1 MPGTSKSEPA
11 SLKHVA
17 SLLWRW
23 PSAIACFGMSLLLVS
38 GQPAAGADLEVT
50 IGYLERLQPPV
61 PVLSNLETT
70 PVDQGLAGAE
80 LGVADSNKSGK
91 FLGQHFS
98 LDKRIVEHE
107 GDLLGAAREL
117 LGATKLLLLNMTS
130 EDLLAVADLPEA
142 KSALLINVS
151 EGDVALRDRS
161 CRQNLLHTIP
171 SRAMLA
177 DALSQF
183 AVQKK
188 WTRWA
193 LVEGPQPEDNAFAE
207 ALDKSTEKF
216 DIDIRGRK
224 VWGFGADMRRNA
236 AQEVPLFV
244 QSFPEHDLLVV
255 TDERGDFG
263 RYLLYNGWIPRPVAG
278 SEGLRPNA
286 WSSAVEQHGAAQ
298 LQRRFTGAAGRSM
311 RSIDYA
317 SWAAVRAIGE
327 AVTQTKS
334 NDPAVLR
341 AYILSDDFELAG
353 YKGRKLS
360 FRPWNGQLRQPIP
373 LMHPRAVVA
382 QAPLEGFLHQSNE
395 MDTLGIDQPESRC
408 TSF

>member
-1 MPGTSKSEPA
+1 MPGSSKSEPE
-11 SLKHVA
+11 SLKHVV
-17 SLLWRW
+17 SLLRRW
-23 PSAIACFGMSLLLVS
+23 PTTIACFGLALLLAS
-38 GQPAAGADLEVT
+38 DQSAASADLEVT
-50 IGYLERLQPPV
+50 IGYLERVQPPV

-70 PVDQGLAGAE
+70 PADQGLAGAE
-80 LGVADSNKSGK
+80 LGVADNNKTGK
-91 FLGQHFS
+91 FLGQTFM
-98 LDKRIVEHE
+98 LKKRVVDHDE
-107 GDLLGAAREL
+107 DLLGAAREL
-117 LGATKLLLLNMTS
+117 LGRTKLLLLDMTS

-142 KSALLINVS
+142 KGALLINIS
-151 EGDVALRDRS
+151 EGDVSLRDKS
-161 CRQNLLHTIP
+161 CRKNLLHTIP

-193 LVEGPQPEDNAFAE
+193 LVEGPEPEDKAFAE

-278 SEGLRPNA
+278 SEGLRPDA
-286 WSSAVEQHGAAQ
+286 WSGAVEQHGAAQ
-298 LQRRFTGAAGRSM
+298 LQRRFKSASGRSM
-311 RSIDYA
+311 RAIDYA
-317 SWAAVRAIGE
+317 AWAAVRAIGE

-334 NDPAVLR
+334 NDPVALR

-373 LMHPRAVVA
+373 LTHPRAVVA
-382 QAPLEGFLHQSNE
+382 QAPLEGFLHQLNE
-395 MDTLGIDQPESRC
+395 MDTLGIDRAESRC

>member
-1 MPGTSKSEPA
+1 M
-11 SLKHVA
+11 KH
-17 SLLWRW
+17 
-23 PSAIACFGMSLLLVS
+23 LVS
-38 GQPAAGADLEVT
+38 SSWYQFSVAACLGLALLFADGKSAVSAELAVT
-50 IGYLERLQPPV
+50 IGYLERVKPPV
-61 PVLSNLETT
+61 AVLSNLETI
-70 PVDQGLAGAE
+70 PADQGLAGAE
-80 LGVADSNKSGK
+80 LGVADNNKSGK
-91 FLGQHFS
+91 FLGQEFI
-98 LDKRIVEHE
+98 LEQRIVEQE
-107 GDLLGAAREL
+107 EDVLVAAREL
-117 LGATKLLLLNMTS
+117 LVRTRLLLLNMTS

-142 KSALLINVS
+142 KDALLINIS
-151 EGDVALRDRS
+151 EADVALRDKS
-161 CRQNLLHTIP
+161 CRKNLLHTIP

-193 LVEGPQPEDNAFAE
+193 LVEGPEPEDRAFAE
-207 ALDKSTEKF
+207 ALEKSADKF
-216 DIDIRGRK
+216 DIDVRGRQ
-224 VWGFGADMRRNA
+224 VWDFGADMRRSA

-278 SEGLRPNA
+278 SEGLRPDA

-298 LQRRFTGAAGRSM
+298 LQRRFKGAAGRWM
-311 RSIDYA
+311 RPIDYA
-317 SWAAVRAIGE
+317 AWVAVRAIGE

-341 AYILSDDFELAG
+341 AYILSGDFELAG

-373 LMHPRAVVA
+373 LSHPRAVVS

-395 MDTLGIDQPESRC
+395 MDTLGIDRAESLC
-408 TSF
+408 ASF

>member
-193 LVEGPQPEDNAFAE
+193 LVEGPQPEDKAFAE

-278 SEGLRPNA
+278 SEGLRPDA

>member
-1 MPGTSKSEPA
+1 MAVCLGLA
-11 SLKHVA
+11 
-17 SLLWRW
+17 
-23 PSAIACFGMSLLLVS
+23 LLLADGDSAVS
-38 GQPAAGADLEVT
+38 ADLEVT
-50 IGYLERLQPPV
+50 IGYVERVRPPV
-61 PVLSNLETT
+61 AVLSNLETI
-70 PVDQGLAGAE
+70 PADQGLAGAE
-80 LGVADSNKSGK
+80 LGVADNNKSGK
-91 FLGQHFS
+91 FLGQEFV
-98 LDKRIVEHE
+98 LEQRIVDQEE
-107 GDLLGAAREL
+107 DLLEAARGL
-117 LGATKLLLLNMTS
+117 LERTKLLLLNMTS

-142 KSALLINVS
+142 KDALLINVS
-151 EGDVALRDRS
+151 EGDVALREKS
-161 CRQNLLHTIP
+161 CRKNLLHTIP

-177 DALSQF
+177 DALAQF
-183 AVQKK
+183 AVKKK

-193 LVEGPQPEDNAFAE
+193 LVEGPDTADRAFAE
-207 ALDKSTEKF
+207 ALKKSAEKF

-224 VWGFGADMRRNA
+224 VWDFGADMRRNA

-244 QSFPEHDLLVV
+244 QSFPDHDLLVV

-263 RYLLYNGWIPRPVAG
+263 RYMLYNGWVPRPVAG
-278 SEGLRPNA
+278 SEGLRPDA

-298 LQRRFTGAAGRSM
+298 LQRRFKKTAGRSM

-317 SWAAVRAIGE
+317 AWAAVRAIGE

-341 AYILSDDFELAG
+341 GYILSDDFELAG

-373 LMHPRAVVA
+373 LSHPRAAVS

-395 MDTLGIDQPESRC
+395 MDTLGVDQAESLC
-408 TSF
+408 ANF